1 LTYAHNRG
9 SNRDPDLQVPH
20 PDLGGFRGPQQQ
32 VPALHLQFRTV
43 SEDKGRHDDD
53 FAGIS
58 RMGAAFLV
66 TVAAL
71 AHPWQTLKELLP
83 VVRRLGRLGLEAA
96 LKLPLVLFV
105 LVRVRLWS
113 RRNQGPTFEDYLHG
127 FGEDRD
133 RP

>member
-1 LTYAHNRG
+1 VARSSKFL
-9 SNRDPDLQVPH
+9 P
-20 PDLGGFRGPQQQ
+20 
-32 VPALHLQFRTV
+32 LHLQFRTV

-66 TVAAL
+66 TVMAL
-71 AHPWQTLKELLP
+71 AHPWRALKEMLP
-83 VVRRLGRLGLEAA
+83 AVRRLGRLGLET
-96 LKLPLVLFV
+96 LKLPLVPFV